1 MNGRPA
7 HRVVRFAPGRGG
19 SHWIGWLDLWIVAL
33 ATIGVAPGDRGG
45 KEWSMNGE
53 TVIESKPDGARSDYP
68 GCGGL
73 WGSLPVTDDLPMVAV
88 QSVEREVSHAHD
100 ALMVEGAD
108 DELRNAEQ
116 AIAAGDVRTALRS
129 LADAT
134 TALDEIGRK
143 DPDRDGSPLML
154 GSRLIAVLRGVR
166 ALRDAE
172 LDALIAEP

>member
-1 MNGRPA
+1 
-7 HRVVRFAPGRGG
+7 
-19 SHWIGWLDLWIVAL
+19 
-33 ATIGVAPGDRGG
+33 
-45 KEWSMNGE
+45 MNGE
-53 TVIESKPDGARSDYP
+53 TVIESKPGDTRSDYP

-73 WGSLPVTDDLPMVAV
+73 WGSLPVTDDMPTVV
-88 QSVEREVSHAHD
+88 QPAEREVSHARD
-100 ALMVEGAD
+100 ALMIEGAH

-116 AIAAGDVRTALRS
+116 AIAAGSVADALRS
-129 LADAT
+129 LADAA